1 MEWSNH
7 RGPYTKYDGLP
18 ANYYAIFF
26 LTVVRNSQ
34 QKINWFKI
42 LTKKENFKCEDKLNT
57 CL

>member
-18 ANYYAIFF
+18 ADYYAIF